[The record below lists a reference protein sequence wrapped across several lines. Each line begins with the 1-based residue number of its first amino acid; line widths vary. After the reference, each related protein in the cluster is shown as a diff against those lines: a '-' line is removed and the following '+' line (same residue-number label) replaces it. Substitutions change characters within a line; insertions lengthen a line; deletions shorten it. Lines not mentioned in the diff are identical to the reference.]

1 MNKNIIGGMLKRF
14 KIIADKYR
22 DRRKR
27 CRSDSLS

>member
-1 MNKNIIGGMLKRF
+1 MNKNIIGMLKQF

-27 CRSDSLS
+27 YGLSLI